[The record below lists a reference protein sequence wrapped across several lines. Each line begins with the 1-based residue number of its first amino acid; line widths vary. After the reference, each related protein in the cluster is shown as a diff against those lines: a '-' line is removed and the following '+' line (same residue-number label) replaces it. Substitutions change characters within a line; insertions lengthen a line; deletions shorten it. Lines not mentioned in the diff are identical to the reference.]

1 MTRRSRIDVQ
11 ADLEAAGRRPT
22 PAVDAHFADALEQRL
37 RAVHATGANTSDART
52 GAEAGPVAAT
62 RRPWLR
68 SPIAVAAAAV
78 VVISVA
84 FSANLRQP
92 TAPGLEF
99 ASALDTT
106 VTLPDGSFVTAR
118 PGLVLQEG
126 AVVLTG
132 PQGHAVV
139 AGVRLGPQEMGVVR
153 GARLERIERSPHR
166 PPSQEQGSDGRRVS
180 MDPPPE
186 SPRPRRSP
194 VRPDDGVALPPIGQ
208 QPVRPRPATPRPE
221 PSDGAPTSKPAPDG
235 ESSTARPS
243 PSPAETVSGD
253 TSFDGD
259 RPVEGHAAPDDRH
272 ALGLAAKRAPESVG
286 LLWTAFKHPAYAFT
300 VVLRAP
306 WGQTPQWPLAG
317 DTQIIGRG
325 SDPERRQFEDR
336 NPGPTR
342 PVYRIVVVDR
352 EGRELG
358 RSRAVTPLPPERQT
372 TTDPSPESRG

>member
-37 RAVHATGANTSDART
+37 RAVHATGANTTEASV
-52 GAEAGPVAAT
+52 GAQTEPVAVT
-62 RRPWLR
+62 HRPWLR
-68 SPIAVAAAAV
+68 SPIAVAAAAI
-78 VVISVA
+78 VIITVA

-92 TAPGLEF
+92 TTPGLEF

-118 PGLVLQEG
+118 PGLILQEG

-132 PQGHAVV
+132 PQGHAVI

-166 PPSQEQGSDGRRVS
+166 PPTQEQGSDGRRVS
-180 MDPPPE
+180 MDPPNE
-186 SPRPRRSP
+186 SPRPRPSP
-194 VRPDDGVALPPIGQ
+194 VRPGNGVTLPQIGQ
-208 QPVRPRPATPRPE
+208 QPVRPSPATPRPQ
-221 PSDGAPTSKPAPDG
+221 PSDGAPTTKPSPDG
-235 ESSTARPS
+235 ERPTVRPS
-243 PSPAETVSGD
+243 PSPAETASGD
-253 TSFDGD
+253 TSFDAD

-272 ALGLAAKRAPESVG
+272 ALGLAAKGAPGSVG

-342 PVYRIVVVDR
+342 PVYRIVILDR

-358 RSRAVTPLPPERQT
+358 RSRAVTPGAPDRPT
-372 TTDPSPESRG
+372 TTEPSPESRG